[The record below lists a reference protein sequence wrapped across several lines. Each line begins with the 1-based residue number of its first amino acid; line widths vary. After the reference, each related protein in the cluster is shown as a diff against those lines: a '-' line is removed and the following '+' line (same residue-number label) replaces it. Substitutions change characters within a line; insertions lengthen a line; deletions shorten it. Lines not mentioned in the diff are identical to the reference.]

1 MNGHDTMSYG
11 APAEENFGKDRPSKA
26 ALIKRFLTPIANVA
40 ESSQQGV
47 AAPKK
52 YPAVYTQFDQFE
64 GYKQQKMLRDAA
76 KLLGAAN
83 PFFGLHDGTAGAT
96 TAIDGKVCI
105 NFSSYD
111 YLGLSS
117 DPRVQQAAKAAIE
130 TYGTSVSA
138 SRIVSGERP
147 IHRELERALAETYQ
161 VDDALIFVSGHATN
175 VAVIGHLFGPKDLIV
190 HDALIHNSAL
200 VGAQLSGA
208 TRRSIPHNDTEALE
222 RLLIEQRDHFE
233 RVLIVVEGIYSMDGD
248 APDLPELVRIKNR
261 YGALLMVDEA
271 HSFGV
276 LGANGLGLREHAN
289 VPALAVDIWMGT
301 LSKALAGCGGY
312 IAGSHALIEQLRY
325 SAPGF
330 VYSVGMAPAVAA
342 ASLAALKI
350 LRAEPERV
358 NALHDNGRYF
368 LNQARAHNLNTGL
381 SMGYSVVPVVI
392 GNSLKAVKMS
402 QSLLEQGINAQ
413 PIIHPAVEERAARI
427 RFFIGCHHQA
437 EHINQAIAKL
447 ELLK

>member
-1 MNGHDTMSYG
+1 MNGYDTTPPDVPNKEQSNK
-11 APAEENFGKDRPSKA
+11 EKPSKA
-26 ALIKRFLTPIANVA
+26 ALIKRFLTPKANGV
-40 ESSQQGV
+40 ESNRAV
-47 AAPKK
+47 LPAAKK
-52 YPAVYTQFDQFE
+52 YPAAYTQFDQFE

-76 KLLGAAN
+76 KLLGAEN
-83 PFFGLHDGTAGAT
+83 PFFGLHEGTAGAT
-96 TAIDGKVCI
+96 TVINGNECI

-117 DPRVQQAAKAAIE
+117 DPRVQQAAIDAID

-161 VDDALIFVSGHATN
+161 VDDALVFVSGHATN
-175 VAVIGHLFGPKDLIV
+175 VSVIGHLFGAKDLIV

-208 TRRSIPHNDTEALE
+208 TRRSFPHNNTEALE
-222 RLLIEQRDHFE
+222 RLLIEQRDRFE

-248 APDLPELVRIKNR
+248 APDLAELVRIKNQ

-276 LGANGLGLREHAN
+276 LGATGLGLREHAN
-289 VPALAVDIWMGT
+289 VPAKAVDIWMGT

-312 IAGSHALIEQLRY
+312 IAGNTALIEQLRY
-325 SAPGF
+325 GAPGF

-342 ASLAALKI
+342 ASLAALQI
-350 LRAEPERV
+350 LKAEPERV
-358 NALHDNGRYF
+358 AMLKTNGNFF
-368 LNQARAHNLNTGL
+368 LTQAKKLGLNTGI
-381 SMGYSVVPVVI
+381 SMGFCVVPIVI
-392 GNSLKAVKMS
+392 GKSLEAVKMS
-402 QSLLEQGINAQ
+402 RMLLGEQINAQ
-413 PIIHPAVEERAARI
+413 PIIHPAVEERAARL
-427 RFFIGCHHQA
+427 RFFISCLHNSEQISQTLSVLRKIG
-437 EHINQAIAKL
+437 
-447 ELLK
+447 

>member
-1 MNGHDTMSYG
+1 MNGHDMPSAG
-11 APAEENFGKDRPSKA
+11 APVEEKLNKENLSKA
-26 ALIKRFLTPIANVA
+26 ALIKRFLTPKSNGA
-40 ESSQQGV
+40 ESSQQKPV
-47 AAPKK
+47 ASKK
-52 YPAVYTQFDQFE
+52 YPAAYTQFDQFE

-96 TAIDGKVCI
+96 TVINGKECI

-111 YLGLSS
+111 YLGLSG
-117 DPRVQQAAKAAIE
+117 DPRVQQAAKAAID

-147 IHRELERALAETYQ
+147 IHRELERALADTYQ
-161 VDDALIFVSGHATN
+161 VDDALVFVSGHATN
-175 VAVIGHLFGPKDLIV
+175 VSVIGHLFGPKDLIV

-208 TRRSIPHNDTEALE
+208 TRRSFAHNDTGALE
-222 RLLIEQRDHFE
+222 RLLIEQRDRFE

-276 LGANGLGLREHAN
+276 LGATGLGLREHAD
-289 VPALAVDIWMGT
+289 VPAKAVDIWMGT

-312 IAGSHALIEQLRY
+312 VAGNMSLIEQLRY

-342 ASLAALKI
+342 ASLAALNI
-350 LRAEPERV
+350 LKAEPERV
-358 NALHDNGRYF
+358 AALKENGDFF
-368 LNQARAHNLNTGL
+368 LTQARNLGLNTGL
-381 SMGYSVVPVVI
+381 SIGFCVVPIVI
-392 GNSLKAVKMS
+392 GNSLDAVKLS
-402 QSLLEQGINAQ
+402 QVLLREQINVQ
-413 PIIHPAVEERAARI
+413 PIIHPAVEERAARL
-427 RFFIGCHHQA
+427 RFFISCKHSFDQMNHSL
-437 EHINQAIAKL
+437 II
-447 ELLK
+447 LKSRV

>member
-1 MNGHDTMSYG
+1 MKHDHATQSD
-11 APAEENFGKDRPSKA
+11 APLQEPSGKA
-26 ALIKRFLTPIANVA
+26 ALIKRFLQPKTPAIAA
-40 ESSQQGV
+40 ATASQETPP
-47 AAPKK
+47 PKK
-52 YPAVYTQFDQFE
+52 YPAAYTQFDQFE
-64 GYKQQKMLRDAA
+64 CYKQQKMLRDAA

-96 TAIDGKVCI
+96 TVIDGKVCI

-117 DPRVQQAAKAAIE
+117 DPRVQKAAKAAIE

-161 VDDALIFVSGHATN
+161 VDDALVFVSGHATN
-175 VAVIGHLFGPKDLIV
+175 VSVIGHLFGPKDLIV

-208 TRRSIPHNDTEALE
+208 TRRSFAHNDTEALE

-289 VPALAVDIWMGT
+289 VAAQAVDIWMGT

-312 IAGSHALIEQLRY
+312 IAGSSALIEQLRY
-325 SAPGF
+325 SSPSF

-358 NALHDNGRYF
+358 VALHGNGRYF

-392 GNSLKAVKMS
+392 GNSLKAVKLS
-402 QSLLEQGINAQ
+402 QLLLERGINAQ
-413 PIIHPAVEERAARI
+413 PIIHPAVEERAARL
-427 RFFIGCHHQA
+427 RFFISYNH
-437 EHINQAIAKL
+437 ESKHIDQVMTQLDAHK
-447 ELLK
+447 

>member
-1 MNGHDTMSYG
+1 MSVHDMPSAG
-11 APAEENFGKDRPSKA
+11 APTEEKSNKENLSKA
-26 ALIKRFLTPIANVA
+26 ALIKRFLTPKSNGA
-40 ESSQQGV
+40 ESGQQKP
-47 AAPKK
+47 AASKK
-52 YPAVYTQFDQFE
+52 YPVAYTQFDQFE

-96 TAIDGKVCI
+96 TVIDGKECI

-117 DPRVQQAAKAAIE
+117 DPRVQQAAIEAIG

-161 VDDALIFVSGHATN
+161 VDDALVFVSGHATN
-175 VAVIGHLFGPKDLIV
+175 VSVIGHLFGAKDLIV

-208 TRRSIPHNDTEALE
+208 TRRSFPHNDTEALE
-222 RLLIEQRDHFE
+222 RLLIEQRDRFE

-276 LGANGLGLREHAN
+276 LGARGLGLREHAN
-289 VPALAVDIWMGT
+289 VPAKAVDIWMGT

-312 IAGSHALIEQLRY
+312 IAGNTALIEQLRY

-330 VYSVGMAPAVAA
+330 VYSVGMAPPVAA
-342 ASLAALKI
+342 ASLAALNI
-350 LRAEPERV
+350 LKLEPERV
-358 NALHDNGRYF
+358 SSLHTNGRYF
-368 LNQARAHNLNTGL
+368 LEQARAYSFNTGL
-381 SMGYSVVPVVI
+381 SMGYSVVPVVV
-392 GNSLKAVKMS
+392 GNSLKAVKLS
-402 QSLLEQGINAQ
+402 ISLLEQGVNAQ
-413 PIIHPAVEERAARI
+413 PIIYPAVEERAARL
-427 RFFIGCHHQA
+427 RFFISCSHQTK
-437 EHINQAIAKL
+437 HIDQALAQL
-447 ELLK
+447 DSLK